1 MLIPIISS
9 SPNQDTLFH
18 TVLLFSNLPIIIPF
32 YYSKPFQTQCETIS
46 SSLFI
51 FPVTSY
57 KGNKIC
63 YLCPRLTI

>member
-1 MLIPIISS
+1 MLIPVISS

-18 TVLLFSNLPIIIPF
+18 TVLMFSNLPRNIPF
-32 YYSKPFQTQCETIS
+32 YYSKPFQTQGDTLS

-51 FPVTSY
+51 FSVTSY

-63 YLCPRLTI
+63 NLGPRLTI